1 MDLGLTFSG
10 IWLSTVPTHQC
21 EDISYVVTSPAAGF
35 GPKPHL
41 TSGKCLFT
49 YLTREKDKEM
59 VCLTLNLYYV
69 NSINL

>member
-35 GPKPHL
+35 GPIPRL
-41 TSGKCLFT
+41 TSDTMSVQLILLERRITKWCT
-49 YLTREKDKEM
+49 
-59 VCLTLNLYYV
+59 
-69 NSINL
+69 